1 MNLLLFQFALL
12 PPPLSCAMSPIHL
25 DLLERGGRVAPLAAL
40 AEAPVMYVVDGV
52 AGVARL
58 VHAD

>member
-1 MNLLLFQFALL
+1 MKPSLCHVALL
-12 PPPLSCAMSPIHL
+12 PPPFSCAMSPVDL
-25 DLLERGGRVAPLAAL
+25 DLLERGGRVASLAAL
-40 AEAPVMYVVDGV
+40 AEAPVMYVVDGM